1 MKKKI
6 LLVLITIT
14 LIGIIAFSIVIMKS
28 KKGGNTPHTNN
39 DPGTQFLAKNKIR
52 VFGSTWGEGKGTNGK
67 EGMYSHDYPTVDYDI
82 ELNKEIE
89 FQKGNLGLKFK
100 IIEIL
105 KDGIKIKTDGKFSEK
120 KDNGARSMFDTQDEF
135 FIENNSK
142 IELETPTMDAGSSY
156 IIEISR

>member
-6 LLVLITIT
+6 LLVLITVT
-14 LIGIIAFSIVIMKS
+14 LIGITAFSIVT
-28 KKGGNTPHTNN
+28 KKGGNTPPTSNN
-39 DPGTQFLAKNKIR
+39 PETQFLAKNKIR